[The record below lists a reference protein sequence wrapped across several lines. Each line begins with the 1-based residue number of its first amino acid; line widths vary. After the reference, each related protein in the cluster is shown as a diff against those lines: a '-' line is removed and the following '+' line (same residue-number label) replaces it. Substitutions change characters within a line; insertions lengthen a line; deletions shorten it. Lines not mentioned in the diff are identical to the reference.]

1 MNKSEDREI
10 QNITRYYNAG
20 MIVNVALA
28 LSALI
33 RAARTKKSKAELLN
47 YALMYNV
54 EKHPDFII

>member
-1 MNKSEDREI
+1 MTKSEDREI

-33 RAARTKKSKAELLN
+33 RAARTKKSKAELID
-47 YALMYNV
+47 YAHAFNV
-54 EKHPDFII
+54 INHPDFII